1 MSTQYMQPP
10 MMHFGGP
17 SQYYGGESS
26 NPNNYASQPPVA
38 PGTNGN
44 SFAFRKRYERVDWRK
59 IASLDID
66 NVSRTLD
73 FKSLQENIIN
83 ITFCNIEAELD
94 TRFVDP
100 NFVKLFKLAQLTI
113 EYLLHS
119 QEFLTLKLT
128 ALEDKLKT
136 AHEDHE
142 KTKKAV
148 EDLNRELT
156 EVKKESHKRKKLLIA
171 QQQLIHAGSG
181 SYNKCPYCT
190 KAFLNSSFLTSHI
203 NRRHAEYFGS
213 HMSPTTDQREV
224 SPNRE
229 LEAELQEVKERLKMK
244 EAQLKE
250 EKRARRAEQRRS
262 PDVDERTRLEVVR
275 KEEEIPVVRVHGEEK
290 TDKEKTT
297 EMFMKE
303 IKQMSEK
310 LQASEQVIAEI
321 KYGRRSNLG
330 ELQDDVDNEKELLQK
345 QREEVALMRERL
357 EDQLRKVE
365 DMVSSKLNNQDKKWN
380 KKVQK
385 LNQQHAGD
393 LKELSDALERTNMEL
408 AAAKRGKSQ
417 SNIERVKSE
426 EVEELIKKSREQ
438 EIMLKSQES
447 TIKDLI
453 RPQSSATAAAE
464 PDLRPK
470 SVTKAETSVKMLS
483 MEPSDEEDG
492 TLGTG
497 TGTGSFTGSRTP
509 YSTLGTSGELTL
521 QTTQFLDQLRKNP
534 TLKIMRDQLAEV
546 LEENLEKIGI
556 ARGTRGIP
564 DEVLQSK
571 LEHLNNRRQTLIQK
585 YPVFPEFRKQ
595 FDQYAAQQA
604 KEKLKALK
612 KSPVTAPSRPPSVRP
627 VSGSQ
632 QTMSTSGFG
641 SSGHLTNP
649 SAGSSPKRD
658 VPSPQRRPS
667 PAQPQ
672 TRTTQSSH
680 PKPVPRSQSPKLRIA
695 SPGRAE
701 SPLRKTGSSAEYTS
715 TQWDSDDDEEDSDDE
730 PAFKKVPQVRP
741 VVVSPA
747 RSVPSG
753 QSINLNASASTM
765 PRSQPQVKTIVSKPL
780 KSKSADEDD
789 DDDWDDS
796 ISDMEVGP
804 GKPAINRSIRPTSA
818 PLPKGQNVAQLSR
831 SIELQLSGR
840 KAGGKPVGGVDTMGP
855 AADAKKKVPVGDILD
870 FNSDSDWDVSPV
882 EEEENKSAQR
892 KGTPA
897 SRGSHASTSFSTN
910 TYGSSQWGGSAKTA
924 STVNPGGTR
933 GTSNRSSF
941 VSVTDVSD
949 DEDLDLENI

>member
-1 MSTQYMQPP
+1 MSIQYMQPP

-26 NPNNYASQPPVA
+26 YPNRDASQPPVA
-38 PGTNGN
+38 PGTNGK

-73 FKSLQENIIN
+73 FNSLQENIIN

-94 TRFVDP
+94 TRYVDP

-128 ALEDKLKT
+128 ALEDKIKT

-142 KTKKAV
+142 KTKKTL
-148 EDLNRELT
+148 EELNRELT

-203 NRRHAEYFGS
+203 NRRHTEIFGS
-213 HMSPTTDQREV
+213 HISPSSDQREF
-224 SPNRE
+224 SPNRD
-229 LEAELQEVKERLKMK
+229 LEAELQEVREKLKMR
-244 EAQLKE
+244 ESQLQE
-250 EKRARRAEQRRS
+250 EKRARKLEQRRQS
-262 PDVDERTRLEVVR
+262 PDVDERTRQESVR
-275 KEEEIPVVRVHGEEK
+275 KEEDTPVVRVHGEEK
-290 TDKEKTT
+290 TDREKTT

-303 IKQMSEK
+303 IRAISEK

-321 KYGRRSNLG
+321 KHGRRSNLG
-330 ELQDDVDNEKELLQK
+330 ELQDDVDNEKELLQR
-345 QREEVALMRERL
+345 QREEVAMIKEQLK
-357 EDQLRKVE
+357 DQMMKVE
-365 DMVSSKLNNQDKKWN
+365 NMVSSKINSQDKKWN

-385 LNQQHAGD
+385 LKEQHAED
-393 LKELSDALERTNMEL
+393 LKALSDALERSHVEL

-417 SNIERVKSE
+417 STLERVKSE
-426 EVEELIKKSREQ
+426 EVEELIRKSREQ
-438 EIMLKSQES
+438 EIMLKSQDS

-453 RPQSSATAAAE
+453 RPQTSATAAAE
-464 PDLRPK
+464 PELRTK
-470 SVTKAETSVKMLS
+470 SATKVETSVKMLS

-497 TGTGSFTGSRTP
+497 TGTGSFSGTRTP

-534 TLKIMRDQLAEV
+534 TLKIMRDQLADV

-571 LEHLNNRRQTLIQK
+571 VEHLNNRRQALIQK

-612 KSPVTAPSRPPSVRP
+612 KSPVTAPTRPPSIRP

-649 SAGSSPKRD
+649 SAGSSPKREA
-658 VPSPQRRPS
+658 PSPQPRPS
-667 PAQPQ
+667 TAQPQ
-672 TRTTQSSH
+672 KRTVQSSP
-680 PKPVPRSQSPKLRIA
+680 PKPMPRSQSPKLRNA

-715 TQWDSDDDEEDSDDE
+715 TQWDSDDDEEDSEDE
-730 PAFKKVPQVRP
+730 PVFKKVPQVRP

-747 RSVPSG
+747 RSVPAG
-753 QSINLNASASTM
+753 QSINLNASASSM
-765 PRSQPQVKTIVSKPL
+765 PRSQPQVKQVVSKSL
-780 KSKSADEDD
+780 KSKSDEDEED
-789 DDDWDDS
+789 DNDWDDS
-796 ISDMEVGP
+796 ISDVEVSP
-804 GKPAINRSIRPTSA
+804 GKPAVNRSIRPTSA
-818 PLPKGQNVAQLSR
+818 PIPRGQNVAQLSR
-831 SIELQLSGR
+831 SIEQQLSRR
-840 KAGGKPVGGVDTMGP
+840 KSEGIPVGAVDMMGP
-855 AADAKKKVPVGDILD
+855 AKKKVPVGDILD

-882 EEEENKSAQR
+882 EEEDNKSAQR